1 MLIHKAPVNIYV
13 WSFLFGTSQK
23 LMPTGRVPIL
33 KMPGQAARGEML
45 LRTLD
50 RRGIG
55 QKLVMAILHR
65 GWDGGVPEKYDGRH

>member
-1 MLIHKAPVNIYV
+1 
-13 WSFLFGTSQK
+13 
-23 LMPTGRVPIL
+23 MPTGRVPIL
-33 KMPGQAARGEML
+33 KMPGKAARGEML

-65 GWDGGVPEKYDGRH
+65 GWDGGVPEKYDGSH